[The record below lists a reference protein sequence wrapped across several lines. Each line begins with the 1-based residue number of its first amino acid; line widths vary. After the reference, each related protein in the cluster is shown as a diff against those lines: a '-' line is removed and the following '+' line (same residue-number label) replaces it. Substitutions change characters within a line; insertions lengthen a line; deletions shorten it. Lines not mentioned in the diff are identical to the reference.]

1 MLLEHLYRYMAALAG
16 LVTLVTVWCCQ
27 ETLGLALHGVACSS
41 PLMSTLAQRVL
52 STVWMHTAKQ

>member
-27 ETLGLALHGVACSS
+27 EALGLHGVASLTL
-41 PLMSTLAQRVL
+41 LMSTLAQRVL
-52 STVWMHTAKQ
+52 STVRTHTAKQ